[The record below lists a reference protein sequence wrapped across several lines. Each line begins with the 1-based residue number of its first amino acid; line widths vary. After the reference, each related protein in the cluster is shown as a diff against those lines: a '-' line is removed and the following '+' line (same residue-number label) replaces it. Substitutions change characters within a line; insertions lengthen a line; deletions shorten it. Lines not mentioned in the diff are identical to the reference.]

1 MKLIK
6 FTNSG
11 HLKGMPLYIN
21 ADHITAL
28 FETPSVDGGTLQT
41 RLYGGPT
48 GVEWIIEEGLSEAL
62 ALIRKK

>member
-1 MKLIK
+1 MIK

-11 HLKGMPLYIN
+11 NLKGMPLYIN

-28 FETPSVDGGTLQT
+28 FETFSVEGGTLQI
-41 RLYGGPT
+41 RVYGGPT
-48 GVEWIIEEGLSEAL
+48 GIEWVVEEGLSEAL